1 MARWGL
7 CVEESAALGERLQE
21 FYQGYRGYIRTTTRD
36 TSQYGFHYLSGML
49 RMDTKRNMANISRKT
64 NQPEQNIHHFMS
76 ISPWSGRN
84 LIEALQA
91 DIGDSG
97 TFADSILIIDESA
110 DEKSGQQTAGV
121 GRQNNGRL
129 GKVDLCQ
136 VGVFASLATRQAHC
150 WVDGELFIPE
160 FWFASDQAAKRKQ
173 VGIPETRTFQT
184 KLDLALTLIRRCRDQ
199 NLTFTAVDM
208 DSLYGR
214 SFALRQTLQKE
225 EIEYYADIPASTHV
239 HLRKPVIYYQI
250 KKNGQPLKKPTII
263 GESVAV
269 RELVEP
275 MDLESVHLRVRPSER
290 GHIQDRFSRLPVWTE
305 KEGQLIQEWL
315 LIRHAAGKVTYVLS
329 NAAAD
334 TPLAVMATRKTHR
347 YFIERDNQDSK
358 SEFGWDEF
366 QATKYM
372 AWEHQL
378 AFTIMAAWFVTQS
391 RLHWAEQHPQD
402 PELLKEY
409 EVEALPQLS
418 VGNVRELLRA
428 AMPLPQLSPQEAN
441 SLVIKHLKNRVRS
454 RKSRLRKA
462 SRVRM

>member
-1 MARWGL
+1 
-7 CVEESAALGERLQE
+7 
-21 FYQGYRGYIRTTTRD
+21 
-36 TSQYGFHYLSGML
+36 
-49 RMDTKRNMANISRKT
+49 
-64 NQPEQNIHHFMS
+64 
-76 ISPWSGRN
+76 
-84 LIEALQA
+84 
-91 DIGDSG
+91 
-97 TFADSILIIDESA
+97 
-110 DEKSGQQTAGV
+110 
-121 GRQNNGRL
+121 
-129 GKVDLCQ
+129 
-136 VGVFASLATRQAHC
+136 
-150 WVDGELFIPE
+150 
-160 FWFASDQAAKRKQ
+160 
-173 VGIPETRTFQT
+173 
-184 KLDLALTLIRRCRDQ
+184 
-199 NLTFTAVDM
+199 M

-239 HLRKPVIYYQI
+239 HLRKPVIYYRI
-250 KKNGQPLKKPTII
+250 KKNGQRFKKPTII

-269 RELVEP
+269 RELVEHI
-275 MDLESVHLRVRPSER
+275 DLESVHLRVRPSER

-305 KEGQLIQEWL
+305 KEGQIIQEWL
-315 LIRHAAGKVTYVLS
+315 LIRHAASKVTYVLS

-462 SRVRM
+462 SRALM